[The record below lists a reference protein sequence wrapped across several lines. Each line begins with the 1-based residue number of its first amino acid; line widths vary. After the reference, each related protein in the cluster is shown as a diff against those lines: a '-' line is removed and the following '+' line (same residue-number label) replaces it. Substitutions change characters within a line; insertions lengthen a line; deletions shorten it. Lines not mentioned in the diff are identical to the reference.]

1 MRLLWAETTIKTL
14 KTFCF
19 YFCPA
24 GFAAAGAFG
33 FEAKGATEL
42 HVSSLLNMA
51 AYINKVKT
59 ICFPLPLSSFCR
71 SHWLACSSG
80 SVHDMLHEDWEL
92 HWAQG
97 KQGEFCFSAL
107 LGTGPQLC
115 LMSDRSQPERLALF
129 PLALGKNL
137 FLTLGQGFFFSLFFW
152 LGWFFCT
159 TVGFHARN
167 PTFPFTFS
175 KRSWALATCHIKAE
189 GRYYYHIA
197 SRVSQSKCNVLIG
210 APWLSFTT
218 AVFLWW
224 WFHLL

>member
-1 MRLLWAETTIKTL
+1 MRLLWAETAIKTL

-19 YFCPA
+19 YFCPT
-24 GFAAAGAFG
+24 GFAAAGVFG

-129 PLALGKNL
+129 PLALGKKL
-137 FLTLGQGFFFSLFFW
+137 FLTLGQGFFFF
-152 LGWFFCT
+152 
-159 TVGFHARN
+159 
-167 PTFPFTFS
+167 
-175 KRSWALATCHIKAE
+175 
-189 GRYYYHIA
+189 
-197 SRVSQSKCNVLIG
+197 
-210 APWLSFTT
+210 
-218 AVFLWW
+218 VFLARMV
-224 WFHLL
+224 FLHYCRFSCAQSHFSLHFFQAKLGPCHLPHKSRATLLLPHCLTSLPVEM